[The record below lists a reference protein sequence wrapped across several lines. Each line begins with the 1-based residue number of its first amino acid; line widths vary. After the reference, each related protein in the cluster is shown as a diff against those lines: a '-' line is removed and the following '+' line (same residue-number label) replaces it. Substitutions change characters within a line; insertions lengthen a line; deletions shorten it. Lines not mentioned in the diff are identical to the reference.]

1 MQFDPLTTYSSMVPG
16 VLYYVPGGF
25 CLPPQRR
32 MSQVD
37 ALPEPAPHR
46 PTLAVSAKDGIWTS
60 LWKTYAAAFTL
71 AWR

>member
-1 MQFDPLTTYSSMVPG
+1 MRFDPLTTYSSMVPG

-25 CLPPQRR
+25 CIPPQRL

-46 PTLAVSAKDGIWTS
+46 STLPVSAKDGIWTS
-60 LWKTYAAAFTL
+60 LCKTYGAAFTL